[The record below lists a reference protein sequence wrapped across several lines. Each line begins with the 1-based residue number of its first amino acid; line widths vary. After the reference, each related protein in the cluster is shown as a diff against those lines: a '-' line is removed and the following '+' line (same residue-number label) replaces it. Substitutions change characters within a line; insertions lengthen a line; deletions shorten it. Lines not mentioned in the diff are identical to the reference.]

1 MKILFSAVTSC
12 RQLALGG
19 LFFLIALA
27 VFLVSGSVDKNVFA
41 FEKGSE
47 SSPIQIKS
55 DSLVARND
63 ANYAEFI
70 GNVSTAQG
78 TTLITSE
85 RLKIFFGSE
94 PDQKRKKD
102 NPQESIKKVVASQ
115 NVVIRMENR
124 TAYTA
129 EAEYTPS
136 SKIIVLSGPNSRVVS
151 GNNYVIGEKITVYVN
166 EDRVVVER
174 SKEKQVEAVFY
185 QAEPEK
191 KP

>member
-1 MKILFSAVTSC
+1 MTILFSAVIYC
-12 RQLALGG
+12 GRLVLG
-19 LFFLIALA
+19 LFFL
-27 VFLVSGSVDKNVFA
+27 VVSTFFFMSGSADRNVFA

-85 RLKIFFGSE
+85 KLKIFFSGDPE
-94 PDQKRKKD
+94 KKGKID
-102 NPQESIKKVVASQ
+102 NTQESIKKVVASG

-129 EAEYTPS
+129 QAEYTPS
-136 SKIIVLSGPNSRVVS
+136 SKVIVLSGPNSKVIS

-166 EDRVVVER
+166 EDRVLVER

>member
-1 MKILFSAVTSC
+1 MKIQFNVVKSCGWLFHASGFLFAV
-12 RQLALGG
+12 A
-19 LFFLIALA
+19 FFF
-27 VFLVSGSVDKNVFA
+27 VFAAADRNVFG
-41 FEKGSE
+41 FEKGSD

-70 GNVSTAQG
+70 GNVSTTQG

-85 RLKIFFGSE
+85 KLKIFFSSE
-94 PDQKRKKD
+94 PEQKGKKD
-102 NPQESIKKVVASQ
+102 NTQESIKKVVASG

-129 EAEYTPS
+129 QAEYTPS
-136 SKIIVLSGPNSRVVS
+136 SKVIVLSGPNSKVIS

-166 EDRVVVER
+166 EDRVMVER